1 MVEEFVRCSMD
12 QDVLRCCEVR
22 HQGGWSKRE
31 NKRSHFT
38 YRLQVGHRVMIIE
51 LDSRE
56 QSGGHNFAD

>member
-31 NKRSHFT
+31 SKRSPFT
-38 YRLQVGHRVMIIE
+38 YRLQVGHSLIIIE

-56 QSGGHNFAD
+56 

>member
-1 MVEEFVRCSMD
+1 MVREFVGCSMD

-22 HQGGWSKRE
+22 HQGGWSQKG

-38 YRLQVGHRVMIIE
+38 YRLQVGHRVIIE

>member
-1 MVEEFVRCSMD
+1 MVEEFLRCSMD

-38 YRLQVGHRVMIIE
+38 YRLEVEHRVMIIE

-56 QSGGHNFAD
+56 KSGGHNFAD

>member
-12 QDVLRCCEVR
+12 QDVLRCGEVR
-22 HQGGWSKRE
+22 HQGGWSKKE

-38 YRLQVGHRVMIIE
+38 YRLQVGQRVMIIE

-56 QSGGHNFAD
+56 QSGQS

>member
-22 HQGGWSKRE
+22 HQGGWSKKE

-56 QSGGHNFAD
+56 